1 MATNHNLGPKSPG
14 LVILEHELT
23 PQSVAAFISAY
34 PLIKGNGWS
43 LQSLTQLYGG
53 RSYQNA
59 QGSSSNDV
67 VPGGVLVAQN
77 ITSPAS
83 SSTLSTS
90 QTSAFISH
98 LFVGN

>member
-1 MATNHNLGPKSPG
+1 MATDHNLGPKSPG

-67 VPGGVLVAQN
+67 VPAGVLVAQN
-77 ITSPAS
+77 ITTS

-98 LFVGN
+98 LFFGN